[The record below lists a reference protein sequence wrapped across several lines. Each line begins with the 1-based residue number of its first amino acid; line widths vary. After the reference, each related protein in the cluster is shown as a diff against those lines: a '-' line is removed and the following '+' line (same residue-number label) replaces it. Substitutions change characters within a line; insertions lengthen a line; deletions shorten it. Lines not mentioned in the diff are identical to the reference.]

1 MMENDKLRLRLEK
14 CREPAKNIRF
24 GCDFGGQDMVVIQM
38 TLTEGNEALAREL
51 RTAVEKENIR
61 RAYIGLPLIAYK
73 IETSGSLTDRHPDV
87 AAGGFKLTEEADV
100 VQQVDMGRIFFPSNP
115 VGGEE

>member
-1 MMENDKLRLRLEK
+1 MENDKLALRLEK
-14 CREPAKNIRF
+14 CRAPGKEIRF
-24 GCDFGGQDMVVIQM
+24 GCAFGGQDLVVIQM
-38 TLTEGNEALAREL
+38 AQTEGNEALAREL
-51 RTAVEKENIR
+51 RTVLEKENIR

-100 VQQVDMGRIFFPSNP
+100 VQQVDMGRIFFPSSP